1 MLRVLRVCRVLTQK
15 HLPREKV
22 LLLTRL
28 VLMQLGPMPAF
39 SKLPFKYLNDT
50 EVRHCVHI
58 HDHKRCNEPLP
69 TLTVWVLRHQWRVR
83 TAALHTVLCLEARQ
97 RTTNLL
103 KTLSRSASV
112 AEDAA
117 RLMGDSARF
126 SSVSEGT
133 MVHTLET
140 MTQVSGR
147 VLVRR

>member
-1 MLRVLRVCRVLTQK
+1 ML
-15 HLPREKV
+15 
-22 LLLTRL
+22 
-28 VLMQLGPMPAF
+28 
-39 SKLPFKYLNDT
+39 Y
-50 EVRHCVHI
+50 I

-69 TLTVWVLRHQWRVR
+69 NLTAVWVLRHQWRVR

-126 SSVSEGT
+126 SSVHEAT
-133 MVHTLET
+133 MVHTLAILA
-140 MTQVSGR
+140 QVSGR